1 MAEFTN
7 VYRAS
12 GVLSLSDMDLT
23 ETHTKKGILTHD
35 LKAALQRFEGQDV
48 AISITLKEE
57 IMQIGRAHV

>member
-1 MAEFTN
+1 MADFTSS
-7 VYRAS
+7 YKAS

-23 ETHTKKGILTHD
+23 ETHSKKGILTHD

-57 IMQIGRAHV
+57 IMPKQVG